1 MRKVV
6 VFGVF
11 DVIHP
16 GHTSFLKQARQH
28 GDYLVASIARDS
40 YVVEWKGKV
49 PIHGEE
55 VRRRYVLASG
65 LVDEAVLGDEVPGTY
80 TLLRTIR
87 PDVVCLGYDQDAF
100 RKDITAWLA
109 ENLPDTEVVTL
120 EPYKPEVYKS
130 SKLNADAYRT
140 AGEHPGETGQ

>member
-6 VFGVF
+6 VFGAF

-16 GHTSFLKQARQH
+16 GHTSFLEQARQY
-28 GDYLVASIARDS
+28 GDYLIASIARDS
-40 YVVEWKGKV
+40 YIMDWKGKV
-49 PIHGEE
+49 PIHPEE
-55 VRRRYVLASG
+55 VRRQYVLETG

-80 TLLRTIR
+80 GLLRRIQ

-100 RKDITAWLA
+100 RKDVTAWLA

-120 EPYKPEVYKS
+120 DPYKPEIYKS
-130 SKLNADAYRT
+130 SKLNAGAYR
-140 AGEHPGETGQ
+140 AGDEPRGESD